1 MRNMNPKI
9 VKLLNKGLSIHT
21 LERLSE
27 EQLNVLYARVLNEQ
41 APPNEVKKVTST
53 QTTVPPNGSANVP
66 TGAKVE
72 NKGGK
77 TIITTTETELGEEE
91 KEIEEKSVSKQ
102 QQKLMGLA
110 LSVKRGD
117 TAKTKVSK
125 KVKDMS
131 KSMSKKDLED
141 FASTKHKGLPKKKE
155 TKENEDVKNLE
166 ESIMRLVEKHLYPEV
181 TKKDLLNIVNKR

>member
-1 MRNMNPKI
+1 
-9 VKLLNKGLSIHT
+9 
-21 LERLSE
+21 
-27 EQLNVLYARVLNEQ
+27 
-41 APPNEVKKVTST
+41 
-53 QTTVPPNGSANVP
+53 
-66 TGAKVE
+66 
-72 NKGGK
+72 
-77 TIITTTETELGEEE
+77 
-91 KEIEEKSVSKQ
+91 
-102 QQKLMGLA
+102 MGLA

>member
-1 MRNMNPKI
+1 MNPKI